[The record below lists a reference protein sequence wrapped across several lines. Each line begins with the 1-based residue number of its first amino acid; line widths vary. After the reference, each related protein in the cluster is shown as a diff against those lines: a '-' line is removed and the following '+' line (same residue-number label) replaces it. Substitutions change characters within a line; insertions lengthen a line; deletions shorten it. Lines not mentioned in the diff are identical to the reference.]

1 MIELNN
7 INKSF
12 GANNVLCNLNW
23 KIEPNELIYLHGK
36 NGCGKSTLLK
46 IICDIL
52 QPDSGEI
59 KKSDLLNLGAL
70 IENPGFL
77 ETENIKYNLTFLAS
91 LKNNCDINYI
101 SELCSF
107 FELNFNSNTKLKNY
121 SVGMRQKVGIIQ
133 AIMEHQNVI
142 LFDEPTRGLD
152 DKSIDSFIHK
162 VNELKNQGNTIIIAS
177 HDYLPSIQFTK
188 RYLLEEGKL
197 ILE

>member
-1 MIELNN
+1 MIELKN

-12 GANNVLCNLNW
+12 GTNCVLRDLNW
-23 KIEPNELIYLHGK
+23 KIESNELIYLHGK

-52 QPDSGEI
+52 QPDRGEI
-59 KKSDLLNLGAL
+59 KKSNNLNLGAL

-77 ETENIKYNLTFLAS
+77 ESETVKYNLTFLAS
-91 LKNNCDINYI
+91 LKNNCDMNYI
-101 SELCSF
+101 SELCDY
-107 FELNFNSNTKLKNY
+107 FELDVNSKTKLKNY

-133 AIMEHQNVI
+133 AIMEHQNVV

-152 DKSIDSFIHK
+152 DKSIESFINK
-162 VNELKNQGNTIIIAS
+162 VNLLKEQGNTIIIAS
-177 HDYLPSIQFTK
+177 HDRLPLIQFTK
-188 RYLLEEGKL
+188 SYLLEDGKL